1 MAINSLDFPDLAIN
15 KGLVV
20 KESSYSNNH
29 IGITE
34 PQRRILKALCS
45 GKGNQLIEVEK
56 MNGRKMFRCL
66 DKNKNIVSNN
76 FSKVVVKNLVAKG
89 YLIKHNNKYFL
100 K

>member
-20 KESSYSNNH
+20 KNSYTNNH

-34 PQRRILKALCS
+34 PQRRILKALSS

-89 YLIKHNNKYFL
+89 YLVKHNNKFYL